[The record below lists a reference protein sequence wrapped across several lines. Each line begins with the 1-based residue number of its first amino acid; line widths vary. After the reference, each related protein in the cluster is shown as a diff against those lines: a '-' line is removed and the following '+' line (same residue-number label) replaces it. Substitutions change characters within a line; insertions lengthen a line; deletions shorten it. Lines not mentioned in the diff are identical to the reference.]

1 MPRKP
6 QAPAPK
12 GVAWDPDIYD
22 ISDFIH
28 GIEGLGTNPVSTMVP
43 PFVMD
48 RLGGLARI
56 TETKI
61 FQVGITFSVRAAIA
75 DFPLLSSPV
84 YRAQLVERRENV
96 GQSADRLL
104 QQLQAIENP
113 ADRTTLWAARA
124 IRAELDTES
133 SETGEWESKEA
144 PNRFDPLAPYLRELS
159 TLIGAVEKAKTSW
172 PYVGFAQER
181 GKPSGTGG
189 SGIALTRFIGHLAFA
204 ALAARGHWTLN
215 KNEQSGTLIE
225 AMETL
230 RDFLPP
236 KFLPPKDQHPYS
248 TYQRIL
254 TDARSEWE
262 RGHFPWPMDQK

>member
-12 GVAWDPDIYD
+12 GIAWNPDIYD
-22 ISDFIH
+22 ISEFIH
-28 GIEGLGTNPVSTMVP
+28 GIKGLRTNPVSTMVP
-43 PFVMD
+43 VMD

-56 TETKI
+56 TETEI
-61 FQVGITFSVRAAIA
+61 FQAGIAFSVRAANE

-84 YRAQLVERRENV
+84 YRRQLVERIKNV
-96 GQSADRLL
+96 EQSADRLL

-124 IRAELDTES
+124 IRAELNTKS
-133 SETGEWESKEA
+133 SETGEWV
-144 PNRFDPLAPYLRELS
+144 APYLRELS
-159 TLIGAVEKAKTSW
+159 TLIEAIKKAKTSP

-181 GKPSGTGG
+181 GKPSGTGA
-189 SGIALTRFIGHLAFA
+189 SGMALTRFVAHLAFA

-215 KNEQSGTLIE
+215 KNDQSGTLIE
-225 AMETL
+225 AMEKL

-262 RGHFPWPMDQK
+262 RGHFPWPKVDQK